1 MFQIQEIVDS
11 KPRIMPQVN
20 QVEVHPFNT
29 KEHIIKATKD
39 ADMVVEAYA
48 PLARSWKL
56 KDRTIAA
63 LSEKYSCSPAQLMVR
78 WSCQHGYVPLPK
90 SSKKERI
97 VQNAEVGG
105 FEISAEDMK
114 KMDSLDEEL
123 VTGKLTTIW
132 NLTWELTIV
141 DWDPYDCP

>member
-1 MFQIQEIVDS
+1 
-11 KPRIMPQVN
+11 
-20 QVEVHPFNT
+20 
-29 KEHIIKATKD
+29 
-39 ADMVVEAYA
+39 MVVEAYA

-56 KDRTIAA
+56 KDSTIAA

-97 VQNAEVGG
+97 VQNAEIGG

-114 KMDSLDEEL
+114 TMDSLDEEL
-123 VTGKLTTIW
+123 VTGKVITIKD
-132 NLTWELTIV
+132 LIQGLTIV